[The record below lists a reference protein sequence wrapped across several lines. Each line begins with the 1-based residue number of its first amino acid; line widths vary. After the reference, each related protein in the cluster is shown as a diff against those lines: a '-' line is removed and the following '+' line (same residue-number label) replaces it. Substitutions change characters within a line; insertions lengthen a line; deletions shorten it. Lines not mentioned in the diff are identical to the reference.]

1 MHALKIIYTYN
12 LQIGHV
18 MLCTYVSTRLYYVV
32 EQDPHSQSWTSA
44 QERLSLE
51 GQQSTNKQ
59 DDTGQLY
66 CIHAYYVHIVTY
78 CICTYLCMYVHTVPV
93 RTYVYI
99 YINQNVNDCGQNR
112 PEKSL

>member
-1 MHALKIIYTYN
+1 
-12 LQIGHV
+12 

-32 EQDPHSQSWTSA
+32 EQDPHSQSLTSA

-66 CIHAYYVHIVTY
+66 CIHAYYVRTY
-78 CICTYLCMYVHTVPV
+78 SNILHMYVHMYVHTVPV
-93 RTYVYI
+93 RTYV
-99 YINQNVNDCGQNR
+99 Q
-112 PEKSL
+112 

>member
-32 EQDPHSQSWTSA
+32 EQDPHSQSLTSA

-51 GQQSTNKQ
+51 GQQSTNKL

-66 CIHAYYVHIVTY
+66 CIHAYYVRIVTY
-78 CICTYLCMYVHTVPV
+78 CVCTHIHMYILYLSEL
-93 RTYVYI
+93 TYI
-99 YINQNVNDCGQNR
+99 FT
-112 PEKSL
+112 